1 MSILETD
8 LDSYDQLLADFQPDL
23 RFIVRKYRKNFHALS
38 EEEIVSEVNRRLIL
52 YKDKYIFQ
60 DDACL
65 HKDGFVRFA
74 YACAKNAVFWTA
86 KGASKKE
93 IKRNQCTTLFSFVEE
108 KTLDHNVQSFFEKQ
122 VFNTAQEDSFL
133 ESLYPSNKINNI
145 IKWVTEY
152 SDFLDERESVIFK
165 QLILGKTHQQI
176 SESVGFTRQMVSL
189 IVINIFQKIKDNVK
203 VKINTD
209 SSLVKIKKGLKAV
222 NHLFG

>member
-1 MSILETD
+1 MSIPETD
-8 LDSYDQLLADFQPDL
+8 LDSYDQLLADFQSDL
-23 RFIVRKYRKNFHALS
+23 RFIVRKYRKNFHSLS

-86 KGASKKE
+86 KGASKKDQT
-93 IKRNQCTTLFSFVEE
+93 RNQCTTLFSFIEE
-108 KTLDHNVQSFFEKQ
+108 RSSDYDAQSFFAK
-122 VFNTAQEDSFL
+122 NALNAAQEESFL
-133 ESLYPSNKINNI
+133 ESLYPSNKINNV
-145 IKWVTEY
+145 IKWITEY
-152 SDFLDERESVIFK
+152 SDFLDERESAIFK
-165 QLILGKTHQQI
+165 QLILGKTHQEI
-176 SESVGFTRQMVSL
+176 CKSVGVTRQMVSL